1 MNFRTITT
9 LIIFFVFLLTSFSY
23 VSAQKQST
31 LRPITVDDLFKI
43 KRVSS
48 PQLSPDG
55 KWVAYTVSTT
65 NLEKNESKTRIW
77 KLPVEGGEAIPMTA
91 EASSSS
97 RPKWSPDGKY
107 FSFLSARN
115 KGKTQVWALN
125 SLGGEAIKLTDV
137 KQGIGDYVWSPDGK
151 RILLTIKDPGPDDL
165 EEDKDEETKKK
176 KKKRPWVVDR
186 LQFKEDAPG
195 YLDNRRTHLYTFNM
209 NDKKVTQVTSGNFDD
224 SDPAW
229 SPDGKSIAFVSNRTD
244 NPDAND
250 NSDIWIV
257 SADNTDKGKTLLQ
270 LTKNTSVDNS
280 PVWSPDGKSIAYIS
294 YPYNGKYFDF
304 NTNHIAIISSN
315 GGTPRALTQNLD
327 RNASSPRFTPD
338 GKTLIF
344 LLEDSGEE
352 NLASINI
359 NGKNLNRLVKGR
371 NIAGGYDY
379 GGYDISKNGAIAV
392 TVLNSH
398 LPAEIFMLENKK
410 LRKLTTVND
419 EFMSKL
425 KLAEVEEI
433 RYKSKDGTEIE
444 AFVYKPIGFNPN
456 LKYPTILVP
465 HGGPQFMYTSEFEF
479 EFQLYAANG
488 YLVVAPNPRGSTGYG
503 QEFTHGIYAKWGK
516 RDYEDVIAGIDYVI
530 EQGYA
535 DPEKLGV
542 GGWSYGGI
550 MTNYVITKSQ
560 RFKGAVSGASIA
572 FYRANYGHDIY
583 QLWYEM
589 EFGLPWENT
598 ELWEELSPMNSI
610 TNVTTPTLF
619 IGGKQDFNCPIL
631 HSEMMYQS
639 LKRLGVPTQ
648 LVVYPDEHHGI
659 RYPSFQKDRYER
671 YLNWFNK
678 YVKGEEVN

>member
-1 MNFRTITT
+1 MNFRKITT
-9 LIIFFVFLLTSFSY
+9 LIVFFVFLLTSFSY

-31 LRPITVDDLFKI
+31 LRPITVDDFFKI
-43 KRVSS
+43 KRVGN
-48 PQLSPDG
+48 PRLSPDG

-65 NLEKNESKTRIW
+65 NLKKNESKTRIW
-77 KLPVEGGEAIPMTA
+77 KIPVEGGEAIPMTA

-97 RPKWSPDGKY
+97 RPEWSPDGKY

-115 KGKTQVWALN
+115 NEKTQVWALN

-137 KQGIGDYVWSPDGK
+137 KQGVIDYVWSPDGK

-165 EEDKDEETKKK
+165 VEDKNNETKKK

-186 LQFKEDAPG
+186 LQFKEDASG

-209 NDKKVTQVTSGNFDD
+209 KDKKVTQITSGNFDD
-224 SDPAW
+224 YNPAW
-229 SPDGKSIAFVSNRTD
+229 SLDGKSIAFVSNRTD
-244 NPDAND
+244 NPDANE

-270 LTKNTSVDNS
+270 LTKNPSVDDF
-280 PVWSPDGKSIAYIS
+280 PVWSP
-294 YPYNGKYFDF
+294 DF

-327 RNASSPRFTPD
+327 RNVSSLRFTPD
-338 GKTLIF
+338 GRTLTF
-344 LLEDSGEE
+344 LLEDSGEN
-352 NLASINI
+352 NLASITI
-359 NGKNLNRLVKGR
+359 NGKNLKRFVKGR
-371 NIAGGYDY
+371 NIAVD
-379 GGYDISKNGAIAV
+379 YDISKKGAIAV
-392 TVLNSH
+392 VVTNPH
-398 LPAEIFMLENKK
+398 LPREIFMLENKK

-419 EFMSKL
+419 TLMSRL
-425 KLAEVEEI
+425 KLAEIENI
-433 RYKSKDGTEIE
+433 HYKSKDGTEIE

-456 LKYPTILVP
+456 LKYPTILAP
-465 HGGPQFMYTSEFEF
+465 HGGPQAQYTSEFDF
-479 EFQLYAANG
+479 EFQLWAANG

-503 QEFTHGIYAKWGK
+503 QEFTQAIYAKWGK
-516 RDYEDVIAGIDYVI
+516 KDYEDVIASIDYVV

-550 MTNYVITKSQ
+550 MTNYVITKSH
-560 RFKGAVSGASIA
+560 RFKGAVSGASDA
-572 FYRANYGHDIY
+572 LYRANYGHDMY

-589 EFGLPWENT
+589 EFGLPWENP
-598 ELWEELSPMNSI
+598 ELWDKLSPMTNI
-610 TNVTTPTLF
+610 TKVKTPTLF

-631 HSEMMYQS
+631 NSEMMYQA

-678 YVKGEEVN
+678 YVKGEKSTKE

>member
-9 LIIFFVFLLTSFSY
+9 LFFAFLLISFSY
-23 VSAQKQST
+23 VSAQERST

-55 KWVAYTVSTT
+55 KWVAYKVSTT
-65 NLEKNESKTRIW
+65 NLKKNESKTRIW
-77 KLPVEGGEAIPMTA
+77 KIPVEGGEAIPMTA

-115 KGKTQVWALN
+115 KGETQVWALN

-137 KQGIGDYVWSPDGK
+137 KQGVGDYVWSPDGK

-165 EEDKDEETKKK
+165 EDDKDKK

-186 LQFKEDAPG
+186 LQLKGDAPG

-209 NDKKVTQVTSGNFDD
+209 SDKKVTQITSGNFDD
-224 SDPAW
+224 SDPVW

-244 NPDAND
+244 NPDGNN

-338 GKTLIF
+338 GKTLTF
-344 LLEDSGEE
+344 LLEDSGEN

-419 EFMSKL
+419 TLMSKL
-425 KLAEVEEI
+425 KLAEVENI
-433 RYKSKDGTEIE
+433 HYKSKDGTEIE
-444 AFVYKPIGFNPN
+444 AFVYKPIGFKPN

-465 HGGPQFMYTSEFEF
+465 HGGPQMQYTSEFEF

-488 YLVVAPNPRGSTGYG
+488 YLVVAPNPRGSAGYG

-516 RDYEDVIAGIDYVI
+516 RDFEDVIASIDYVI

-572 FYRANYGHDIY
+572 FYRANYGHDEY

-639 LKRLGVPTQ
+639 LKRLGIPTQ
-648 LVVYPDEHHGI
+648 LVVYPDEHHVI
-659 RYPSFQKDRYER
+659 DYPSFQKDRYER

-678 YVKGEEVN
+678 YVKGEEAK

>member
-1 MNFRTITT
+1 M
-9 LIIFFVFLLTSFSY
+9 
-23 VSAQKQST
+23 
-31 LRPITVDDLFKI
+31 
-43 KRVSS
+43 
-48 PQLSPDG
+48 
-55 KWVAYTVSTT
+55 
-65 NLEKNESKTRIW
+65 
-77 KLPVEGGEAIPMTA
+77 
-91 EASSSS
+91 
-97 RPKWSPDGKY
+97 
-107 FSFLSARN
+107 
-115 KGKTQVWALN
+115 
-125 SLGGEAIKLTDV
+125 
-137 KQGIGDYVWSPDGK
+137 
-151 RILLTIKDPGPDDL
+151 
-165 EEDKDEETKKK
+165 
-176 KKKRPWVVDR
+176 
-186 LQFKEDAPG
+186 
-195 YLDNRRTHLYTFNM
+195 
-209 NDKKVTQVTSGNFDD
+209 
-224 SDPAW
+224 
-229 SPDGKSIAFVSNRTD
+229 
-244 NPDAND
+244 
-250 NSDIWIV
+250 
-257 SADNTDKGKTLLQ
+257 
-270 LTKNTSVDNS
+270 DNS
-280 PVWSPDGKSIAYIS
+280 PVWSPDGKSIAYITI
-294 YPYNGKYFDF
+294 PYNGKFSGF

-327 RNASSPRFTPD
+327 RNVFSPRFTPD
-338 GKTLIF
+338 GKTLTF
-344 LLEDSGEE
+344 LLEDSGEN
-352 NLASINI
+352 NLASITN

-371 NIAGGYDY
+371 NIAGD
-379 GGYDISKNGAIAV
+379 YDINKKGTIAV
-392 TVLNSH
+392 TVTNPH
-398 LPAEIFMLENKK
+398 LPAEIFMLENKE

-456 LKYPTILVP
+456 LKYPTILAP
-465 HGGPQFMYTSEFEF
+465 HGGPMAQYTYEFDF
-479 EFQLYAANG
+479 EFQLWAANG

-503 QEFTHGIYAKWGK
+503 QEFTRAIYAKWGK

-572 FYRANYGHDIY
+572 FYRANYGHDMY

-598 ELWEELSPMNSI
+598 ELWEELSPVNSI

-648 LVVYPDEHHGI
+648 LVVYPDEHYVL

-678 YVKGEEVN
+678 YVKGEKSTKE